1 MSSFVK
7 TDTILDQIMAR
18 KVEAI
23 AQQRAEMR
31 AEPYIEA
38 MMIDGAGNAEPT
50 HDFAGRLRKLAARG
64 KMALIAEVKKASP
77 SKGVLI
83 DDFDPQALAEIY
95 ADNGATAISVL
106 TDEPFFQGSL
116 DHLEIVRQAVNL
128 PILRK
133 DFVIDPIQI
142 YEARQAGADAVL
154 LIVMALTDTQ
164 LTNLYGLITGLGMDA
179 LIEVHNEAEL
189 ERALTIGATLIG
201 VNNRDLR
208 TFHEDLETTAR
219 VAARVPSH
227 VTLVA
232 ESAIRTP
239 DDVRRMGDLGAHAV
253 LVGEGLVKAGNIGAQ
268 VRQFS
273 TQPRGSRTPT
283 L

>member
-7 TDTILDQIMAR
+7 TDTILDQILAR
-18 KVEAI
+18 KVEQI
-23 AQQRAEMR
+23 AGQRAEMR
-31 AEPYIEA
+31 EELYIEA
-38 MMIDGAGNAEPT
+38 LLIDAAGNADPAL
-50 HDFAGRLRKLAARG
+50 DFAGTLRKIAARG

-77 SKGVLI
+77 SKGVLMEK
-83 DDFDPQALAEIY
+83 FDPEALATTY
-95 ADNGATAISVL
+95 ADNGAAAISVL

-116 DHLEIVRQAVNL
+116 EHLEIVREAVAI

-133 DFVIDPIQI
+133 EFVIDPIQI
-142 YEARQAGADAVL
+142 YEAREAGADAVL

-164 LTNLYGLITGLGMDA
+164 LNNLYGLITGLGMDA

-189 ERALTIGATLIG
+189 ERALAIGATLIG

-208 TFHEDLETTAR
+208 TFQEDLNTTAR
-219 VAARVPSH
+219 VAARVPTN

-253 LVGEGLVKAGNIGAQ
+253 LVGEGLVKAGNIAAQ

-273 TQPRGSRTPT
+273 TQPRGTRTP
-283 L
+283 